1 MLAAK
6 TPPSSLRPK
15 AAPEWLPEDGDR
27 LQFVEDGHLEVYR
40 GSKKLCRVRYFEGE
54 GGDLGKAAV
63 QRTQLGLVPG
73 TAESVKGPN
82 YTSMGKPEPGGDSTP
97 VEKGKGKAKAESP
110 QVGTSPKSGDIPPGA
125 RWITV
130 HPGGD
135 GSKGVPLLIKPHE
148 DGSAS
153 VVAGAGGKLNYLKLD
168 KLRSPEEWKQRAKER
183 KVARE
188 EKERKRRE
196 SLSAEEQAGED
207 QAIAKAKE
215 HHQTERHK
223 NALATA
229 EILQEAGVDAGLEEK
244 HIDALKAP
252 PPPEADEAT
261 VKEWQRT
268 SREAT
273 KKVQQIQRAYEHK
286 LVTDHEARAAAR
298 LGDESLEGLGNDL
311 IQGRD
316 HTAVSGEG
324 EDISQVQQLPDG
336 RWLVRSGNEE
346 PDQVYEKWE
355 QAAKRHASNVAEYD
369 STNGGDPSQSETFYD
384 PSQWV
389 REPEEQQLPEGFTF
403 NAEVAAK
410 VAQLA
415 AARKEIDKGE
425 KNAFEEIKQGGAFK
439 ERGYETFGAG
449 DVAHDALEQ
458 LEQNA
463 QTLKDAIANDSL
475 LSLVDQVDPSGLR
488 SHLTFGGYAKLGE
501 IASDVLKQNTVDR
514 TLIDTLGH
522 NEGAKLL
529 AYQIKQSLSPSEY
542 DRVVAAQALHHAEFS
557 RQLTA
562 DTLEQAEP
570 IVAQLREVHTRMM
583 QLEQEK
589 EQGAGGDQGSLFGGD
604 TEPTEPGDYTPQQQI
619 ELDNLTYQSQQLHAA
634 AQKLLGG
641 AIGQLQASAAM
652 TAALEAQP
660 RSLVFAPKKAVQD
673 AGELVPSQWGDRPS
687 DFDGRPSAFD
697 AFQLSPEDFSVGD
710 GPDGQ
715 LVTVNESGLQKILEQ
730 SYNPEDKAAY
740 DRAIAI
746 KRGDHDEDD
755 FTPKGFAYRPKHTF
769 SDPKTEAEQ
778 FDTSL
783 SLKPEMDDQ
792 QVEGAVLQYLGARVA
807 NGENP
812 LTVRRDLFAPGTYQA
827 LGLDEDGSRRIRE
840 AVDRLDRGLFSGRRV
855 SDADVRRHYQELGDR
870 EAARQRKS
878 RKTDDQEA
886 LHSQKLDK
894 ESAIEA
900 AHRTLAAT
908 PMARAAMKPW
918 HEMSSQERRYL
929 REYAITEI
937 LGEALEPPSQ
947 SEGDSTPVEQATEPV
962 MAMGSL
968 FGGPTLTL
976 DQQKAVDA
984 LQQQREQLRAQYDG
998 YKISKEALDE
1008 GIAALN
1014 AKQAKIEAGEM
1025 DATAVTGGG
1034 DGPTQWQRFSKLMG
1048 GDARAYEAVRDKLKG
1063 QFLSR
1068 FASAYGAISG
1078 KPILQGSQELAHID
1092 RLAGAMLPED
1102 QRQEWF
1108 DYLRSRQQSDIAKVR
1123 ARAGGKFAVE
1133 TEDLLAKYQEIKGG
1147 GNQLALLSTE
1157 QESSGADSAQWQR
1170 ATLGESAEKDLQEA
1184 LSEVVPNFE
1193 QVSSAVNII
1202 PEVRW
1207 SGGFAAHQRGLK
1219 FLQAQKKIG
1228 IHFSAGAG
1236 KSAMML
1242 GAFSHLHS
1250 EGAAKKM
1257 WVCVPSAIV
1266 GQFVGEAATFL
1277 EPGKYN
1283 YNGNLGWS
1291 REQRLEA
1298 LTGQDNHIHVTT
1310 RESMANDLLHLVQKH
1325 TGISPDDFQDTD
1337 ARTEDDR
1344 RELMGKALR
1353 AEGIDPKDLVFAVD
1367 EAHDIARRKGV
1378 AASKRSLALDALA
1391 YHSGHYVHATGTP
1404 LKNDLSEIHDFLCKV
1419 APDKYKRE
1427 DQAKFLRQ
1435 YGQDSEAS
1443 RRALQRVLAPHT
1455 YAVAVKPEAKGGGEL
1470 NMKHNKPRIPL
1481 TEHQATERSRILED
1495 YETVRAWYGRELK
1508 TVLGKIRES
1517 GEARL
1522 PTREDFAHAWDDPAV
1537 RDAVSRLASP
1547 ETQGAMS
1554 EDQRRAAIGGQVM
1567 ASGAMKG
1574 TAMNRLYH
1582 RTPYEHNAKAQH
1594 LVNTV
1599 AQKVAGGKP
1608 SVVFSASSQAAEML
1622 RDEMGKKGLR
1632 VGYIHG
1638 GLSAE
1643 QKSAER
1649 LKFSPAK
1656 GGGEPEYDVLLCTDA
1671 AQTGLNL
1678 QRGKYLAHFDVPLT
1692 QKAWDQRSARIYR
1705 RGQTEDVEVDT
1716 LLCDSPEEEIALARM
1731 DRKGGT
1737 SRVFQGHSATL
1748 GHAEVLDDT
1757 GLAGAIAQLRAA

>member
-1 MLAAK
+1 MLTAK
-6 TPPSSLRPK
+6 APPKPLQPRASAS
-15 AAPEWLPEDGDR
+15 PEWSPEDGDR
-27 LQFVEDGHLEVYR
+27 LQFLEDGHLEVYR
-40 GSKKLCRVRYFEGE
+40 GDKKLCRVRYFEG
-54 GGDLGKAAV
+54 GGDEPLGKAAV

-73 TAESVKGPN
+73 AAESVKGPN
-82 YTSMGKPEPGGDSTP
+82 ATSMGKDEPPEGGDRPKTSS
-97 VEKGKGKAKAESP
+97 KGGGSSSKPAASS
-110 QVGTSPKSGDIPPGA
+110 VGAQPKSSDIPPGA
-125 RWITV
+125 KWITV
-130 HPGGD
+130 HPGGE
-135 GSKGVPLLIKPHE
+135 GSKGVPVLIKPHE
-148 DGSAS
+148 DGTAS
-153 VVAGAGGKLNYLKLD
+153 VIGGAGGKLNYLKLN
-168 KLRSPEEWKQRAKER
+168 KLRSPEEWKQKAKDR
-183 KVARE
+183 QVARK
-188 EKERKRRE
+188 EKEAKRRE
-196 SLSAEEQAGED
+196 ELGDGGREAEDKE
-207 QAIAKAKE
+207 IARAKE

-223 NALATA
+223 NALETA
-229 EILQEAGVDAGLEEK
+229 EILHEAGIDTGLEEH

-252 PPPEADEAT
+252 PPPEADQEA
-261 VKEWQRT
+261 VKDWQRNT
-268 SREAT
+268 REAV

-316 HTAVSGEG
+316 HTATDGDG
-324 EDISQVQQLPDG
+324 NDISQIQQLPDG
-336 RWLVRSGNEE
+336 RWLVRSTNDE
-346 PDQVYEKWE
+346 PDQVYDKWD
-355 QAAKRHASNVAEYD
+355 QAAKRHASNVAEHD
-369 STNGGDPSQSETFYD
+369 ATNGGDPSQSEDFYD

-389 REPEEQQLPEGFTF
+389 RQPKEEQLPEGFTF
-403 NAEVAAK
+403 KADVAAK

-415 AARKEIDKGE
+415 AARKDIDRGE
-425 KNAFEEIKQGGAFK
+425 KDAFEEIRQGSPFK
-439 ERGYETFGAG
+439 ERGYETFGVG
-449 DVAHDALEQ
+449 EVAHDALDR
-458 LEQNA
+458 LEENA

-475 LSLVDQVDPSGLR
+475 LSLVDVVDPEGLR
-488 SHLTFGGYAKLGE
+488 KHIAFGGYAKLGE
-501 IASDVLKQNTVDR
+501 VASEVLKQNTVDR

-529 AYQIKQSLSPSEY
+529 AYQMKQSLTPSEY
-542 DRVVAAQALHHAEFS
+542 ERVVAAQALHHAEFS

-562 DTLEQAEP
+562 DTMEQAEP
-570 IVAQLREVHTRMM
+570 VMAQLREVHTRMM
-583 QLEQEK
+583 QLEQEV
-589 EQGAGGDQGSLFGGD
+589 EGDG
-604 TEPTEPGDYTPQQQI
+604 YTPQQQI
-619 ELDNLTYQSQQLHAA
+619 ELDNLTYQSQQLSAA
-634 AQKLLGG
+634 AQKMLGG

-660 RSLVFAPKKAVQD
+660 RSLVFFPKKSVD
-673 AGELVPSQWGDRPS
+673 EAGELVPSQWGDRPS

-697 AFQLSPEDFSVGD
+697 AFQLSPEDFTVGD
-710 GPDGQ
+710 GPDGP

-730 SYNPEDKAAY
+730 SYDPEDREAY

-769 SDPKTEAEQ
+769 SDPQTEAEQ
-778 FDTSL
+778 FDTGL
-783 SLKPEMDDQ
+783 TVKPGMDDGE
-792 QVEGAVLQYLGARVA
+792 VEQAVLQYLGARVA

-812 LTVRRDLFAPGTYQA
+812 LNVRRDLFAPGTYQA
-827 LGLDEDGSRRIRE
+827 MGLDEDGSRRVRD
-840 AVDRLDRGLFSGRRV
+840 AVDRIDRGMFSGRRV
-855 SDADVRRHYQELGDR
+855 SDTDVRRHYQELGDR

-886 LHSQKLDK
+886 LHKQRLDR
-894 ESAIEA
+894 EAAIEA

-918 HEMSSQERRYL
+918 HEMSTQERKYL
-929 REYAITEI
+929 REYAVTEI
-937 LGEALEPPSQ
+937 MGESLDQ
-947 SEGDSTPVEQATEPV
+947 DEGEDSTPVESAEPAV
-962 MAMGSL
+962 EMMGL
-968 FGGPTLTL
+968 FGGPSLTP
-976 DQQKAVDA
+976 DQQNAIDSI
-984 LQQQREQLRAQYDG
+984 QQQREQLRAQYDG
-998 YKISKEALDE
+998 YKISKEELDDK
-1008 GIAALN
+1008 ISALN
-1014 AKQAKIEAGEM
+1014 DKQAKIEAGEL

-1034 DGPTQWQRFSKLMG
+1034 DGPTSWQRFSKLMG
-1048 GDARAYEAVRDKLKG
+1048 GDAKAYEAVRDKLKG
-1063 QFLSR
+1063 QFLNR

-1078 KPILQGSQELAHID
+1078 QSILQGTQELAHID

-1133 TEDLLAKYQEIKGG
+1133 TNDLMAKYQEIKGG

-1157 QESSGADSAQWQR
+1157 QETSGADTAQWQR
-1170 ATLGESAEKDLQEA
+1170 ATLGEAAEQDLQDA
-1184 LSEVVPNFE
+1184 LAEVVPNFE
-1193 QVSSAVNII
+1193 QLSSAVNII

-1207 SGGFAAHQRGLK
+1207 SGNFAAHQRGLK

-1250 EGAAKKM
+1250 QGAAKKM

-1298 LTGQDNHIHVTT
+1298 MAGADTHIHVTT
-1310 RESMANDLLHLVQKH
+1310 RESMANDLLNLVEKH
-1325 TGISPDDFQDTD
+1325 TGVSPDDFQDTEV
-1337 ARTEDDR
+1337 RSEGDR

-1353 AEGIDPKDLVFAVD
+1353 SEGIEPKDLLFAVD

-1391 YHSGHYVHATGTP
+1391 YHTGHYIHATGTP

-1419 APDKYKRE
+1419 APEKFSRD
-1427 DQAKFLRQ
+1427 DQAKFLRK
-1435 YGQDSEAS
+1435 YSQDTEVS
-1443 RRALQRVLAPHT
+1443 RRALQRVLAPYT
-1455 YAVAVKPEAKGGGEL
+1455 YAVAIKPEAKGGGEL
-1470 NMKHNKPRIPL
+1470 NLQHNKPRIPL
-1481 TEHQATERSRILED
+1481 TEHQATERSRILDD
-1495 YETVRAWYGRELK
+1495 YETVQTWYNRELK
-1508 TVLGKIRES
+1508 EVLGKIRES
-1517 GEARL
+1517 GEDRL
-1522 PTREDFAHAWDDPAV
+1522 PSREDFAHAWHDPAV

-1547 ETQGAMS
+1547 ETQGAMDD
-1554 EDQRRAAIGGQVM
+1554 EQKQAAIGGQVM
-1567 ASGAMKG
+1567 AAAAMKA

-1582 RTPYEHNAKAQH
+1582 RTPFEHNAKAQH
-1594 LVNTV
+1594 LVDKV
-1599 AQKVAGGKP
+1599 AQKVGDGKP

-1622 RDEMGKKGLR
+1622 REEMGKRGLR

-1731 DRKGGT
+1731 ERKGGA
-1737 SRVFQGHSATL
+1737 SRVFQGHNAKL

-1757 GLAGAIAQLRAA
+1757 GLAGAILRGRGFASAQEREAQAA